1 MEPGL
6 MLAKKWFVVPPEY
19 GLYYSKKNSS
29 IKALPPFLP
38 GCEQEKQLSISYP
51 LQGQQIYLPVDFDGQ
66 QNPVILEAVHEQYN
80 SELSWFRDKS
90 YVGSTRQNHQMALIL
105 PAGLHTITIVD
116 KEGNEAS
123 VTFTVK
129 SQEKQIT
136 K

>member
-1 MEPGL
+1 
-6 MLAKKWFVVPPEY
+6 
-19 GLYYSKKNSS
+19 
-29 IKALPPFLP
+29 
-38 GCEQEKQLSISYP
+38 
-51 LQGQQIYLPVDFDGQ
+51 
-66 QNPVILEAVHEQYN
+66 
-80 SELSWFRDKS
+80 
-90 YVGSTRQNHQMALIL
+90 VGSTRQNHQMALIL